1 MNVRNDILIVDD
13 QLDNLRLLTEILA
26 GEGYKVRKVVDG
38 QHALDA
44 AQLVPPDLILLDIM
58 MPNLDGYEVCQQ
70 LKADPRTQAI
80 PVIFLSALNDVA
92 DKVRAFAGGGV
103 DYITKPFQKDEVL
116 ARVQTH
122 LKIQNLTTNL
132 QAQNTFLTQEIE
144 RREATEIALRKAL
157 ENLKAAQEQIIA
169 REKLAALGTLTAGV
183 AHELRNPLNFVNN
196 YAEGSIELT
205 DELSAELEGFID
217 RLDQVTLDT
226 VQDLLSELKQNAV
239 SIYQNGQRAEHII
252 NSMMQHARVK
262 EGSLR
267 DTDLN
272 ALLDEAVGLAY
283 HSKRVQSFEFT
294 ATIEKDYAPDLSRLQ
309 CFPSE
314 LSRAFINIVDNA
326 FYAIDKKRQT
336 AALEYIPTL
345 SLKTCQQDNRIEIRI
360 QDNGTGISPE
370 HYFKIFEP
378 FFTTKPTDQG
388 TGLGLSMT
396 YEIIV
401 SQHRGTLQVETKP
414 GVFTEFIVTLPIALQ
429 ESDVLDVGK

>member
-157 ENLKAAQEQIIA
+157 ENLKAAQSKLLPA
-169 REKLAALGTLTAGV
+169 RSWAALGTLTAGV

-239 SIYQNGQRAEHII
+239 SHLSKWSTRRA
-252 NSMMQHARVK
+252 
-262 EGSLR
+262 
-267 DTDLN
+267 
-272 ALLDEAVGLAY
+272 Y
-283 HSKRVQSFEFT
+283 
-294 ATIEKDYAPDLSRLQ
+294 Y
-309 CFPSE
+309 
-314 LSRAFINIVDNA
+314 
-326 FYAIDKKRQT
+326 
-336 AALEYIPTL
+336 
-345 SLKTCQQDNRIEIRI
+345 
-360 QDNGTGISPE
+360 
-370 HYFKIFEP
+370 
-378 FFTTKPTDQG
+378 
-388 TGLGLSMT
+388 
-396 YEIIV
+396 
-401 SQHRGTLQVETKP
+401 
-414 GVFTEFIVTLPIALQ
+414 
-429 ESDVLDVGK
+429 